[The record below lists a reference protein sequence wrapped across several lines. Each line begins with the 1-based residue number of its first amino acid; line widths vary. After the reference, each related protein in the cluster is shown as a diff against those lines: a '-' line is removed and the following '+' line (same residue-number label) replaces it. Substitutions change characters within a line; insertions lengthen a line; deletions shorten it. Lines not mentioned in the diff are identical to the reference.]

1 MLVALPIRA
10 DDVVA
15 FFFEAFRE
23 VRGCSFREG
32 GGEIGQRTRSGVDG
46 FLFFF
51 ETKALARYYII
62 IFPRFCMGD
71 DRRHLP
77 PFAIER
83 KDDDDDDDRERRG
96 FHSFSAFSNR
106 ASFET
111 SPKKTRGGGGGG
123 VSAKP
128 SEEKKKP
135 KDRERSIS
143 ASPNTQKKEKE
154 RQMTGRTDKSTRS
167 RDAYLELRFRPV
179 RLGPVDPAERVLF
192 ARGVRSR
199 RVFGGGGHFDICVVV
214 RACVE

>member
-1 MLVALPIRA
+1 MIIVIFQHLRSREKTTTTTTAS
-10 DDVVA
+10 DGA
-15 FFFEAFRE
+15 FIVFRP
-23 VRGCSFREG
+23 
-32 GGEIGQRTRSGVDG
+32 RS
-46 FLFFF
+46 
-51 ETKALARYYII
+51 
-62 IFPRFCMGD
+62 
-71 DRRHLP
+71 
-77 PFAIER
+77 
-83 KDDDDDDDRERRG
+83 
-96 FHSFSAFSNR
+96 FSNR

-143 ASPNTQKKEKE
+143 VSPNTQKKERKKE
-154 RQMTGRTDKSTRS
+154 NDGRTDKSTRS

-199 RVFGGGGHFDICVVV
+199 RVFGGGHFDMCSGK
-214 RACVE
+214 